1 MSNKQT
7 PGAHGA
13 RRHTAGA
20 FDIRNI
26 IGALLAIYGV
36 ILLLVHFLQGS
47 SDATRGQTHDMANL
61 WTGLILLVV
70 GIVFF
75 VWAKANPTI
84 VDEDELERE
93 KQEKREL
100 GAPGSTGSD

>member
-1 MSNKQT
+1 MSNEQT
-7 PGAHGA
+7 PAANGA

-26 IGALLAIYGV
+26 IGALLTIYGV

-61 WTGLILLVV
+61 WTGLILLIV
-70 GIVFF
+70 GIAFF
-75 VWAKANPTI
+75 VWAKLNPTI
-84 VDEDELERE
+84 VDEDELETH
-93 KQEKREL
+93 EKREL
-100 GAPGSTGSD
+100 GTPGSTGSD

>member
-1 MSNKQT
+1 MSNEKT

-61 WTGLILLVV
+61 WTGLVLLVV
-70 GIVFF
+70 GIAFF
-75 VWAKANPTI
+75 VWAKVNPTV
-84 VDEDELERE
+84 VDEDELET
-93 KQEKREL
+93 QEKREL
-100 GAPGSTGSD
+100 GTPGSTSSD